1 MEGFM
6 ATVQSSLSD
15 LVIMVLL
22 YRIFRSYVVM
32 DFLKGTKV
40 LSCHGCKYVKP
51 KCTWGEI
58 MNKILIICQ
67 HEAIREQ
74 LACLRLV
81 LMNDLLNKHL
91 QTSKVK
97 EVTIIYRKTIT
108 SIPFRIIYKR
118 FGLYLL
124 ECLKWRPRLVLRC
137 VRFIK
142 TIKK

>member
-1 MEGFM
+1 
-6 ATVQSSLSD
+6 
-15 LVIMVLL
+15 
-22 YRIFRSYVVM
+22 
-32 DFLKGTKV
+32 
-40 LSCHGCKYVKP
+40 
-51 KCTWGEI
+51 